1 MVAVS
6 AEETL
11 HSVREFSSR
20 AGEDIGTSTDHVAC
34 KGELLAV
41 KNECISVLS
50 EASLA
55 VSALFLQSL
64 DSVSL
69 VIDFVVVLIDTVV
82 VSTDVI
88 VIVFNIVCVLVNVVL
103 ESINVVVKV
112 DEGLS
117 DGFKSDHKFSLSL
130 DSFFVFSLLPDWFPF
145 VEVVN
150 LVPEI
155 THWDIS
161 VNFIWVVL

>member
-20 AGEDIGTSTDHVAC
+20 AGEDIGASTDHVAC

-69 VIDFVVVLIDTVV
+69 VIDFVVVFIDTVV

-117 DGFKSDHKFSLSL
+117 DGFESDHKLSLSL

-155 THWDIS
+155 THGDIS

>member
-11 HSVREFSSR
+11 HSVWEFSSR
-20 AGEDIGTSTDHVAC
+20 TGEDIGTSTDHVAC

-41 KNECISVLS
+41 ENECISVLS

-69 VIDFVVVLIDTVV
+69 VIDFVVVFIDTVV

-103 ESINVVVKV
+103 KSIDVVVEV

-117 DGFKSDHKFSLSL
+117 DGFESDHKLSLSL

-155 THWDIS
+155 THGDIS
-161 VNFIWVVL
+161 VNLIWVVL

>member
-1 MVAVS
+1 MVP
-6 AEETL
+6 
-11 HSVREFSSR
+11 SVREFGSR
-20 AGEDIGTSTDHVAC
+20 AGEDVGAGTNHVAS

-41 KNECISVLS
+41 EHEGVSVFEKTGLT
-50 EASLA
+50 

-69 VIDFVVVLIDTVV
+69 VIDFVVVFIDTVV

-103 ESINVVVKV
+103 KSIDVVVEV

-117 DGFKSDHKFSLSL
+117 DGFESDHKLSLSL

-155 THWDIS
+155 THGDIS
-161 VNFIWVVL
+161 VNLIWVVL

>member
-11 HSVREFSSR
+11 YSVWEFSSR
-20 AGEDIGTSTDHVAC
+20 TGEDIGTSTDHVAC

-103 ESINVVVKV
+103 ESIDVVVKV